1 MKHLYDI
8 GINNA
13 EQILILA
20 FFAITFLQSGLDKL
34 FNWKGNLEFFKEHF
48 ANTFLKNSIIYFLS
62 LLTFFEI
69 AVGILNVAGIFQ
81 IYFNQK
87 TFIGFI
93 AVALAAKV
101 LLALLFGQ
109 RIAKDYEGAKTVAV
123 YFVIA
128 ILGVFFL
135 E

>member
-1 MKHLYDI
+1 MKYLYNI
-8 GINNA
+8 GIAHA

-20 FFAITFLQSGLDKL
+20 FLAITFLQSGFDKL
-34 FNWKGNLEFFKEHF
+34 FNWKENLAFLNEHF
-48 ANTFLKNSIIYFLS
+48 AKTFLKNNVSLFLRV
-62 LLTFFEI
+62 LTFFEI
-69 AVGILNVAGIFQ
+69 LVGILNVLGIFQ
-81 IYFNQK
+81 IYISQK

-93 AVALAAKV
+93 AVVLTAKV

-128 ILGVFFL
+128 VLGVFFL
-135 E
+135 K

>member
-1 MKHLYDI
+1 MKYLYDI
-8 GINNA
+8 GIDHA
-13 EQILILA
+13 AQILILA
-20 FFAITFLQSGLDKL
+20 FLAITFLQSGLDKL
-34 FNWKGNLEFFKEHF
+34 FDWKGNLEFLKEHF
-48 ANTFLKNSIIYFLS
+48 AKTFLKNSIPYFLG

-69 AVGILNVAGIFQ
+69 VVGILNVAGILQ
-81 IYFNQK
+81 IYFNES

-93 AVALAAKV
+93 AVVLAAKV

-135 E
+135 K